1 MNPNG
6 QRNWLPV
13 TFVGLTVILFGL
25 LGWRLVH
32 LQFTLSQQYNES
44 SRRQRSAVVPELP
57 RRGLILDARGRIL
70 AASSKTYNAFAE
82 PRQLAGDPEQLKLT
96 ALELQGILNEP
107 GWQICQTIAAGTNP
121 GYVKVKKQLSVE
133 ERQKIQETRI
143 PGIGIETGWKR
154 YYPAGNLAAHILGFV
169 GAENTGLSGLE
180 MRYESRLA
188 GRQGSQMFVVDNF
201 RRPIAA
207 QSAVSSDVEDGL
219 NLVLTIDSV
228 IQRFM
233 YEALKKQVD
242 EYQAESAV
250 GLMMDPWTGAVLAM
264 VSLPDFD
271 PDKFATAPVDAR
283 RNRILTDPYEP
294 GSIFK
299 PIVAAI
305 ALEAGA
311 IGYQDK
317 FYCENGFWSAYRGIH
332 DFEGHHYGN
341 LTVREIIMH
350 SSNIGM
356 AKIGLEMTKQQL
368 YDGLRLFGFSQRTGI
383 DLPGEDPG
391 LVWSVP
397 RWSKLSIT
405 RIPFGH
411 EVLVTPLQMCRA
423 YSILA
428 NGGYAVKPHIV
439 RAIVDQDGQIIEDR
453 RPGIRTGYILKTE
466 VADWMVQKALVD
478 AVREGTGDKA
488 IIEGCQVFGKTGTA
502 NIALPTGGYDKR
514 NYVASFIGGAP
525 AEHPAVVL
533 LVSIRKPNRSLG
545 KGYSGG
551 RVAAPVARE
560 ILENTLSYLGLLE
573 TEADPVPLIQ
583 TARQ

>member
-1 MNPNG
+1 MSPKER
-6 QRNWLPV
+6 RNCLPLC
-13 TFVGLTVILFGL
+13 FVGLTVVLFGL

-32 LQFTLSQQYNES
+32 LQFTLHQQYAQS
-44 SRRQRSAVVPELP
+44 SQRQRSAVVPEQP
-57 RRGLILDARGRIL
+57 RRGLILDAKGRIL

-82 PRQLAGDPEQLKLT
+82 PRQLTGDPDQLKQT
-96 ALELQGILNEP
+96 ALQLQGILNQP
-107 GWQICQTIAAGTNP
+107 GWQICQTIGASPNP
-121 GYVKVKKQLSVE
+121 GYIKVKEQLSHTE
-133 ERQKIQETRI
+133 KLKIQETRI
-143 PGIGIETGWKR
+143 PGVGIETDWQR

-180 MRYESRLA
+180 MKYESYLA
-188 GRQGSQMFVVDNF
+188 GRQGSRMFVVDNF
-201 RRPIAA
+201 RRPIGARSADSDDA
-207 QSAVSSDVEDGL
+207 QDGL

-228 IQRFM
+228 LQRFM
-233 YEALKKQVD
+233 YEALHKQLQAY
-242 EYQAESAV
+242 EAESAV
-250 GLMMDPWTGAVLAM
+250 GVMMNPWTGAVLAM
-264 VSLPDFD
+264 VSLPDYD
-271 PDKFATAPVDAR
+271 PDNFSTAPADAV

-299 PIVAAI
+299 PIVAAV

-311 IGYQDK
+311 IRFDDK

-332 DFEGHHYGN
+332 DFEGHQYGN
-341 LTVREIIMH
+341 LSVREIIMH

-391 LVWSVP
+391 LIWSVS

-411 EVLVTPLQMCRA
+411 EVLVTPLQICRA
-423 YSILA
+423 YSIMA

-439 RAIVDQDGQIIEDR
+439 RAIVDQDGTVVEDR
-453 RPGIRTGYILKTE
+453 RPAVKTGYILKPE
-466 VADWMVQKALVD
+466 VAEWMVQKALVD
-478 AVREGTGDKA
+478 AVREGTGDQA

-502 NIALPTGGYDKR
+502 NIALPTGGYDTR
-514 NYVASFIGGAP
+514 NYVSSFVGGAP
-525 AEHPAVVL
+525 ADQPAVVL

-560 ILENTLSYLGLLE
+560 ILENTLTYLGLLNPDE
-573 TEADPVPLIQ
+573 VNLQVAQP
-583 TARQ
+583 

>member
-1 MNPNG
+1 MSLKER
-6 QRNWLPV
+6 RNCLPIV
-13 TFVGLTVILFGL
+13 FVGLTVILFGL

-32 LQFTLSQQYNES
+32 LQFTLHQQYTQS
-44 SRRQRSAVVPELP
+44 SQRQRSAVVPEQP
-57 RRGLILDARGRIL
+57 RRGLILDAKGRIL

-82 PRQLAGDPEQLKLT
+82 PRQLAGDPDQLKQT
-96 ALELQGILNEP
+96 ALQLQGILNQP
-107 GWQICQTIAAGTNP
+107 GWQICQTIGASPNP
-121 GYVKVKKQLSVE
+121 GYIKVKEQLSHE
-133 ERQKIQETRI
+133 EKLKIQETRI
-143 PGIGIETGWKR
+143 PGVGIETDWQR
-154 YYPAGNLAAHILGFV
+154 YYPAGNLAAHVLGFV

-180 MRYESRLA
+180 MKYESYLA
-188 GRQGSQMFVVDNF
+188 GRQGSRMFVVDNY
-201 RRPIAA
+201 RRPIGARSADSDDA
-207 QSAVSSDVEDGL
+207 QDGL

-228 IQRFM
+228 LQRFM
-233 YEALKKQVD
+233 YEALQKQLLAY
-242 EYQAESAV
+242 EAESAV
-250 GLMMDPWTGAVLAM
+250 GIMMNPWTGAVLAM
-264 VSLPDFD
+264 VSLPDYD
-271 PDKFATAPVDAR
+271 PDNFSTAPADAV

-299 PIVAAI
+299 PIVAAV

-311 IGYQDK
+311 IRFEDK

-332 DFEGHHYGN
+332 DFEGHQYGN
-341 LTVREIIMH
+341 LSVREIIMH

-411 EVLVTPLQMCRA
+411 EVLVTPLQICRA
-423 YSILA
+423 YSIMA

-439 RAIVDQDGQIIEDR
+439 RAIVDQDGTVIEDR
-453 RPGIRTGYILKTE
+453 RPAVKTGYILKPE
-466 VADWMVQKALVD
+466 VAEWMVQKALVD
-478 AVREGTGDKA
+478 AVREGTGDQA
-488 IIEGCQVFGKTGTA
+488 IIEGAQVFGKTGTA
-502 NIALPTGGYDKR
+502 NIALPTGGYDTR
-514 NYVASFIGGAP
+514 NYVSSFVGGAP
-525 AEHPAVVL
+525 ADHPAVVL

-560 ILENTLSYLGLLE
+560 ILENTLNYLGLLNLDE
-573 TEADPVPLIQ
+573 VNPQVAQP
-583 TARQ
+583 